1 MHINRG
7 EIDVKTLVGQ
17 VLYSLKRFHLHWGLW
32 GLWRK
37 LKLLWNPCE
46 TMWNHVKPILN
57 LIASLDTLATASR
70 RSSATCD
77 QISSQAIH
85 FWPSYGQSKNMQMSA
100 KWSIWSGPSIV
111 SPKNSTSQLV
121 QYFCQASLGNNSA
134 METEQSRHL
143 WTTWSSIKHLVKSLL
158 KNLDEN
164 VLNYRRH

>member
-7 EIDVKTLVGQ
+7 EIDVKTLVGH

-85 FWPSYGQSKNMQMSA
+85 FWPSYGQSKNMLMSA
-100 KWSIWSGPSIV
+100 KLSIWSGPSIIY
-111 SPKNSTSQLV
+111 PKNSTSQLV
-121 QYFCQASLGNNSA
+121 RYFCQASLGNNSA
-134 METEQSRHL
+134 METEQCRHL
-143 WTTWSSIKHLVKSLL
+143 LTTWRSIQHLVKILL
-158 KNLDEN
+158 KNLDVN
-164 VLNYRRH
+164 DLNYGRH